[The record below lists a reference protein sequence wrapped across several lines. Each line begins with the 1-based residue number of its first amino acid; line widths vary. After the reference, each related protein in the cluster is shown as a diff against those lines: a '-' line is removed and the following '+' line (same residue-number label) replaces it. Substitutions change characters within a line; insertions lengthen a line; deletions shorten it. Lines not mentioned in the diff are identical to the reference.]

1 MATHLERAQKIIE
14 AAQLKLDQAKAR
26 AALIKARGA
35 ATLAKEE
42 RTKSTRRKTLLGVAV
57 LQAVAQGRMSEAQ
70 MLALVDAGLTRAHE
84 RALFGLPP
92 LAQQGQQ
99 EGQQAQG

>member
-1 MATHLERAQKIIE
+1 MATHQERAEKIIQ
-14 AAQLKLDQAKAR
+14 AAQLKLEQAKAR
-26 AALIKARGA
+26 AAKIKARGA

-42 RTKSTRRKTLLGVAV
+42 RTKSSRRKTLLGVAV

-99 EGQQAQG
+99 EGEQAQG

>member
-1 MATHLERAQKIIE
+1 MATHQERAEKIIQ
-14 AAQLKLDQAKAR
+14 AAQLKLEQAKAR

-42 RTKSTRRKTLLGVAV
+42 RTKSNRRKTLLGVAV

-70 MLALVDAGLTRAHE
+70 MLDLVDKGLTRAHE

-92 LAQQGQQ
+92 LAQQ
-99 EGQQAQG
+99 EGGQAQG

>member
-1 MATHLERAQKIIE
+1 MATHQERAEKIIQ
-14 AAQLKLDQAKAR
+14 AAQLKLEQAKAR
-26 AALIKARGA
+26 AAKIKARGA

-42 RTKSTRRKTLLGVAV
+42 RTKSSRRKTLMGIALQ
-57 LQAVAQGRMSEAQ
+57 QAVKEGRMSQAQ
-70 MLALVDAGLTRAHE
+70 LLDLVDKGLTRAHE

-99 EGQQAQG
+99 EGEQAQG